1 MESFLAELPYLGV
14 VIVLLLGGM
23 GVPIPEDIPLLV
35 SGYLCHLGSAEIFIM
50 LPLAFSAV
58 LGGDFIMFGL
68 GRRYGDRLFRLR
80 LLNKI
85 LTEQRLQQ
93 ASVIFCKYGG
103 RALFVGRFLPGLR
116 ACVFFSAGAL
126 RVPAWKMLVY
136 DGSAALISVPT
147 LVLLTYY
154 GGGQIDRFRALALDV
169 QLTLLGV
176 AGVLGLCFWWLK
188 RRRSLRRAAGPAGLD
203 PHPVERAPDEEG
215 RDQEKH
221 HGKDRAAVA

>member
-1 MESFLAELPYLGV
+1 
-14 VIVLLLGGM
+14 
-23 GVPIPEDIPLLV
+23 
-35 SGYLCHLGSAEIFIM
+35 M

-80 LLNKI
+80 WLNRL

-93 ASVIFCKYGG
+93 ASVIFQKYGG

-147 LVLLTYY
+147 LVLLTYF
-154 GGGQIDRFRALALDV
+154 GGNQIDRFRALALEA
-169 QLTLLGV
+169 QLALLSV
-176 AGVLGLCFWWLK
+176 AVVVGSIVWWIK
-188 RRRSLRRAAGPAGLD
+188 RRRLLRRGPALDPALD
-203 PHPVERAPDEEG
+203 PHPVEGAPNEDG
-215 RDQEKH
+215 GDQEKH
-221 HGKDRAAVA
+221 HGKDRAALA